1 MNNFVYLRKTI
12 FAKIFAMLKIS
23 ATILTFNEE
32 RRIEACLQ
40 SLRDIADEIIVVD
53 SFSTD
58 TTLDICRRY
67 GCRITQR
74 RLAGFGA
81 QRQYATSLTSH
92 SYVLAIDADEILS
105 PALRQSL
112 LKLKQTQPSH
122 RVYAI
127 ERLNFYCGYAVKHC
141 GWSPD
146 TQIRLFDK
154 RYANWN
160 LRNTQE
166 RVIFRDSVSP
176 ELLEGEILHNRAE
189 TAAHYAESLR
199 RQSAVRAL
207 ALSAESNSISPI
219 SPTLRAAHSFLT
231 TYIANGGWLDGA
243 VGFAIARHD
252 ARATRSAYSE
262 ARRIIREKN
271 M

>member
-1 MNNFVYLRKTI
+1 
-12 FAKIFAMLKIS
+12 MLKIS

-40 SLRDIADEIIVVD
+40 SLRDIADEIIVID

-58 TTLDICRRY
+58 STLDICRRY
-67 GCRITQR
+67 GCKITQR

-92 SYVLAIDADEILS
+92 SYVLAIDADELLS

-112 LKLKQTQPSH
+112 LKLKETQPNH
-122 RVYAI
+122 RVYAVN
-127 ERLNFYCGYAVKHC
+127 RLNFYCGYAVKHS

-160 LRNTQE
+160 LRNTEE

-176 ELLEGEILHNRAE
+176 ELLEGELLHNRAE

-199 RQSAVRAL
+199 RQAAVRAA
-207 ALSAESNSISPI
+207 ALIADQTTIRPLT
-219 SPTLRAAHSFLT
+219 PTLRGIRRFLS
-231 TYIANGGWLDGA
+231 TYISQNGWLDGA
-243 VGFAIARHD
+243 VGFAIARQN
-252 ARATRSAYSE
+252 ARATRSAYID
-262 ARRIIREKN
+262 ARRQILQEKKAKPSAL
-271 M
+271 